1 MGMLSEKQKTLLKSI
16 KIQGTGLHSGETAEL
31 VLKPSL
37 PNTGIVFVRT
47 DIEDGK
53 KNLIKAIYK
62 NVTSARLCTKI
73 TNSYGISVSTI
84 EHLMGAIYGEGIDNI
99 LIEINNSE
107 VPIMDGS
114 AVDFVKSIREA
125 GTKVQNVS
133 KNLIINKF
141 F

>member
-1 MGMLSEKQKTLLKSI
+1 MLSEKQKTLLKSI

-31 VLKPSL
+31 TLKPSL

-107 VPIMDGS
+107 VPIMDG
-114 AVDFVKSIREA
+114 VCCGLCK
-125 GTKVQNVS
+125 
-133 KNLIINKF
+133 INKRSRNKSTKCF
-141 F
+141 